1 MSSVVLL
8 MVLLLMWVLNT
19 GFGLMAELLS
29 FASPKESNQRKGEPK
44 AVPLRGTLRY
54 SRRPGSGAN
63 SLRSNKRPP

>member
-1 MSSVVLL
+1 

-44 AVPLRGTLRY
+44 AVPLRGALRY